1 MRHDDQIPFNTAED
15 LDAEASFPPAT
26 SLAVGAGT
34 DSRSPLPAIE
44 EGEARVLGYR
54 MRYLA
59 AGSGE
64 PVLLLHGLADSGDT
78 WSRVLPELARRHRVY
93 APDMLGC
100 GASEKPRISYSP
112 WALATYLRHFL
123 DAVGADA
130 AHVAGHSLGAGV
142 ALHLYIQYPER
153 VRRLALLASGGMGRD
168 LPLNLRL
175 CTLAGSSSVI
185 GALLAS
191 RHTRHPAA
199 RLGHAVLGRLW
210 PATSIADSTARQAAS
225 IASIASIAS
234 ATSDACMPSGVLDDA
249 ALNAAEEAAIL
260 DRLRDPATRR
270 AFLEMLRHVGD
281 VRGQRFSALDTL
293 HLVRVPVLLIHGAND
308 TVIPVAHARAAHPR
322 LQRSRLEVLDA
333 CGHCPHR
340 EAPGR
345 VSRLLDHFF
354 GAADWPGDV
363 GDVVERTAAAS

>member
-1 MRHDDQIPFNTAED
+1 MRQEAQLPPSTMAP
-15 LDAEASFPPAT
+15 LDAYAAADQSGPRLT
-26 SLAVGAGT
+26 GAE
-34 DSRSPLPAIE
+34 SEMCAPQIE

-59 AGSGE
+59 AGSGD

-78 WSRVLPELARRHRVY
+78 WLRVLPALARRYRVY

-100 GASEKPRISYSP
+100 GASEKPRVSYSP

-123 DAVGADA
+123 DAVGAGE
-130 AHVAGHSLGAGV
+130 AHVAGHSLGAGI

-185 GALLAS
+185 SALLAS
-191 RHTRHPAA
+191 RHTQHPAA

-210 PATSIADSTARQAAS
+210 PATSIADGASGASTTSITTRIADGAAS
-225 IASIASIAS
+225 AAMDS
-234 ATSDACMPSGVLDDA
+234 A
-249 ALNAAEEAAIL
+249 ALSAAEEAAIL
-260 DRLRDPATRR
+260 DRLREPAARH
-270 AFLEMLRHVGD
+270 AFLEMLRSVGD
-281 VRGQRFSALDTL
+281 MRGQRFSALDTL
-293 HLVRVPVLLIHGAND
+293 HLVRVPVLLIHGARD
-308 TVIPVAHARAAHPR
+308 TVIPVAHGHAAHSR
-322 LQRSRLEVLDA
+322 LQRSRLEVLDG

-340 EAPGR
+340 EAPSR
-345 VSRLLDHFF
+345 VSHLLGSFF
-354 GAADWPGDV
+354 AADAWPPDAQ
-363 GDVVERTAAAS
+363 VVING

>member
-1 MRHDDQIPFNTAED
+1 MPQDERALLNTPPHI
-15 LDAEASFPPAT
+15 DATAGVTPAASPPASVFGTSAPPAT
-26 SLAVGAGT
+26 GSV
-34 DSRSPLPAIE
+34 RIE

-64 PVLLLHGLADSGDT
+64 PILMLHGLADSGDT

-100 GASEKPRISYSP
+100 GNSEKPRVSYSP

-123 DAVGADA
+123 DAVGADTA
-130 AHVAGHSLGAGV
+130 GVVGHSLGAGI

-210 PATSIADSTARQAAS
+210 PATGIADGMAQQIVPAAS
-225 IASIASIAS
+225 DNCVA
-234 ATSDACMPSGVLDDA
+234 DAALDDA
-249 ALNAAEEAAIL
+249 ALSAAEEAAIL
-260 DRLRDPATRR
+260 DRLRDPAARH
-270 AFLEMLRHVGD
+270 AFLEMLRSVGD
-281 VRGQRFSALDTL
+281 VRGQRFSALDAL
-293 HLVRVPVLLIHGAND
+293 HLVRVPVLLVHGAND
-308 TVIPVAHARAAHPR
+308 TVIPVAHGRAAHAR
-322 LQRSRLEVLDA
+322 LPHSRLEVIDA

-340 EAPGR
+340 EAPDR
-345 VSRLLDHFF
+345 VSRLLAHFF
-354 GAADWPGDV
+354 AAADGPDEAV
-363 GDVVERTAAAS
+363 ACAATAS